1 MACATT
7 CWAAEMFALEPLPL
21 PAAGEAFDP
30 LELLDDPQAASKI
43 ATAAVSAA
51 MATARV
57 TRLGADVNRDMTG
70 LSSSWGCWGG

>member
-7 CWAAEMFALEPLPL
+7 CWAAEMFALEPLL
-21 PAAGEAFDP
+21 PVALAAFDP